1 MIQNVVRHLGK
12 LEAGTV
18 LEIGSG
24 SGQVS
29 LLLVSLLLV
38 SLLLVSLLLVSLLL
52 VTVLEIGSG
61 SGQVV
66 LILYV
71 NIAHIVL

>member
-38 SLLLVSLLLVSLLL
+38 SLLLVSLLLV
-52 VTVLEIGSG
+52 TVLEIGSG